1 MLQAMDSSPNVY
13 PWRLGTRIRQVFA
26 GQPWGWPQQH
36 PAVCG
41 RGGAEASRRWDGGR
55 VGGGGGAGGRPR
67 VRWRR
72 LGMLLSSDLSIQPAT
87 ICLPRSIQTKRNHS
101 KSPSLHYLDHTPQLR
116 ERAYEFGQNSLL
128 MYYNYM
134 NEIENQPIL
143 TCFSID
149 LNQKKKKKPR
159 NITGI
164 GIDFS
169 AAL

>member
-1 MLQAMDSSPNVY
+1 MPWGSSRLYKQRCGPEKGSTLPKFTSSNQPMLHIGSPSPDSSSTSV
-13 PWRLGTRIRQVFA
+13 
-26 GQPWGWPQQH
+26 H
-36 PAVCG
+36 C
-41 RGGAEASRRWDGGR
+41 
-55 VGGGGGAGGRPR
+55 
-67 VRWRR
+67 
-72 LGMLLSSDLSIQPAT
+72 IQPAT

-116 ERAYEFGQNSLL
+116 ERVYEFGQNSLL
-128 MYYNYM
+128 MYYNFM

-164 GIDFS
+164 GSDFS
-169 AAL
+169 AALQLHSSSLHSRAYFQ